1 MSRLAAVL
9 AVAMLMG
16 CATVREADLDAWK
29 GQPVAELDKHPVFLT
44 VPAIRTKASD
54 GTEIRNYVNGS
65 NVSSCSSD
73 GTVFAATVSM
83 ASYSEFTNC
92 MASFAACNN
101 IFYIRNGVVERY
113 TPIGTGGAR
122 CYTDERLRPGFNSA
136 TNMR

>member
-44 VPAIRTKASD
+44 VPAIRTKARD

-65 NVSSCSSD
+65 NV
-73 GTVFAATVSM
+73 
-83 ASYSEFTNC
+83 
-92 MASFAACNN
+92 
-101 IFYIRNGVVERY
+101 
-113 TPIGTGGAR
+113 
-122 CYTDERLRPGFNSA
+122 
-136 TNMR
+136 